1 MQWLCSNGLPS
12 GNDSQALIRRADE
25 FQECKPVKAGIS
37 FNDVAKVVFMGKFPL
52 LVRGPVSGHG
62 RVPGAVVSIR
72 EITGPGCGQQI
83 EFREEWFEV
92 PVLAGRI

>member
-1 MQWLCSNGLPS
+1 MIHWP
-12 GNDSQALIRRADE
+12 DE

-37 FNDVAKVVFMGKFPL
+37 FNDVAEVVFMGTFHL

-83 EFREEWFEV
+83 EFREE
-92 PVLAGRI
+92 